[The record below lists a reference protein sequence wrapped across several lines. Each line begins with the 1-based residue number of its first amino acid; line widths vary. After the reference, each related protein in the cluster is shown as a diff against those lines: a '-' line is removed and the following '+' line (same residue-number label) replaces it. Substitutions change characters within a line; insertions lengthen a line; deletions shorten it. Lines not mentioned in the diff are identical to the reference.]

1 MKFGVSSLV
10 VGGSVLALLGAWRNC
25 GVARRAPSA
34 AAASM
39 GSAKTARPKAV
50 QNYGKLPL
58 SFEVNQG
65 QTDRQVKFLARGQ
78 GYTLFLTS
86 QEAVLLLQK
95 SEGSR
100 QQNGELEKPGWE
112 LIADR
117 YALFKDRSPVAA
129 ERVKRSDAPRVT
141 NTMLQMKMVGANSNA
156 RVKGEEELPGKTN
169 YFIGNDP
176 RNWRTNIPIYA
187 KVRMED
193 VYPGVDLVYY
203 GNQGQ
208 LEYDFV
214 VHPGADPGGIK
225 LALRSTSTSEDAAG
239 SENGPPAKI
248 ERNGD
253 LLVHVD
259 GGEVRFHKPVVYQT
273 VYADNTQGKAHRIL
287 VDGNY
292 VLTARSE
299 VTFAVGEYDRTM
311 PLVID
316 PALAY
321 STYLG
326 GSQQEQGYAIAVD
339 SSGNSY
345 VTGYTISKDFP
356 TSYALQAS
364 NNSAFLYGANAFV
377 TKFNADGS
385 ALLYS
390 TYLGGSGTAS
400 AYGVAVDSSGNAYV
414 TGQTDSTDFPTVSPF
429 QATYAG
435 AQDSFVTKLN
445 AAGSALVYSTYLGG
459 SGNDEV
465 YGIAV
470 DASGSAYVTGWT
482 SSTNFP
488 TTSGA
493 FQTTNHAIAPHGA
506 NAFVTKFSTDGL
518 ALVYSTYLG
527 GSTSGVGDAGAGI
540 AVDASGSA
548 YVTGRVASADFPTVN
563 AFQSST
569 KGDGTAFVTKLNAD
583 GSALVYSTFLGG
595 SSHLNNG
602 MLVGGSVATGIA
614 VDSSGN
620 AYVTGSTYC
629 TDFPTTAP
637 AFQMSNNAGPSSSPN
652 AFVTKFNPSGSG
664 LVYSTYLGGSRGA
677 QANGI
682 AINGSGNSFVTGY
695 TADTDFPTAN
705 PIQANNNASNSNNVG
720 RNAFVTEFTTDGSGL
735 VSSTYLGGS
744 GNDTAYGIAVDGSN
758 NTYVTGGSGS
768 SDFPT
773 TTNAFQTTK
782 HSQSYSVFVA
792 KIRSSANLTISNSAP
807 AVTLGGSAITYTIT
821 VFNNGPDTAFNV
833 AIADAIPAGTTF
845 VSAAVAGGFCTAPPV
860 GGTGTVTC
868 TVPSVGFNSGDTVV
882 ETLVVNVTATSGS
895 ILDTATVSAA
905 TFDPKT
911 ADNSATATTSV
922 VLASA
927 SGGWRGFRGRSV
939 RGE

>member
-1 MKFGVSSLV
+1 MKFGVCNLV
-10 VGGSVLALLGAWRNC
+10 VATGVLLLGSGGTLR
-25 GVARRAPSA
+25 VAPKAEKPSV
-34 AAASM
+34 ASVAQV
-39 GSAKTARPKAV
+39 GQARPRAV
-50 QNYGKLPL
+50 EGYGKLPL

-65 QTDRQVKFLARGQ
+65 QTDGPVKFLARGQ

-86 QEAVLLLQK
+86 QEAVLSLQK
-95 SEGSR
+95 FEGSGR
-100 QQNGELEKPGWE
+100 QDGKLEKPGSE
-112 LIADR
+112 LIAHH
-117 YALFKDRSPVAA
+117 YAVFNDRSPMTT
-129 ERVKRSDAPRVT
+129 ERVERSDALRVT
-141 NTMLQMKMVGANSNA
+141 NTMLQMKLVGASAKA
-156 RVKGEEELPGKTN
+156 RVKGMEELPGKSN

-176 RNWRTNIPIYA
+176 KKWRTNIPTYA
-187 KVRMED
+187 KVRMEN

-214 VHPGADPGGIK
+214 VHPGADPSGIK
-225 LALRSTSTSEDAAG
+225 LALRSTPTSEDAAG
-239 SENGPPAKI
+239 SENSPHAKI
-248 ERNGD
+248 ERKGD

-259 GGEVRFHKPVVYQT
+259 GGEVRFRKPVVYQT

-287 VDGNY
+287 VNGNY
-292 VLTARSE
+292 VLTAKSE

-321 STYLG
+321 SSYLG
-326 GSQQEQGYAIAVD
+326 GSQQEQGYAIAAD
-339 SSGNSY
+339 RSGNAY

-356 TSYALQAS
+356 TSDAPQAS
-364 NNSAFLYGANAFV
+364 NNSSFLYGANAFV

-390 TYLGGSGTAS
+390 TYLGGSGTAF
-400 AYGVAVDSSGNAYV
+400 AYGVAVDTSGNAYI
-414 TGQTDSTDFPTVSPF
+414 TGQTDSTDFPTVRPF

-459 SGNDEV
+459 SGNDEA

-493 FQTTNHAIAPHGA
+493 FQTTNHAIAPYGA
-506 NAFVTKFSTDGL
+506 NAFVTKFSTDGST
-518 ALVYSTYLG
+518 LVYSTYLG
-527 GSTSGVGDAGAGI
+527 GSTPGVGDVGAGI

-595 SSHLNNG
+595 SSHLYNG

-629 TDFPTTAP
+629 TDFPTTPVAY
-637 AFQMSNNAGPSSSPN
+637 QGSNHATGAGSIN
-652 AFVTKFNPSGSG
+652 AFVTKFNPSGSS
-664 LVYSTYLGGSRGA
+664 LVYSTYLGGSNA
-677 QANGI
+677 DQANGI
-682 AINGSGNSFVTGY
+682 AIDGSGDTYVSGY
-695 TADTDFPTAN
+695 TVDTDFPTAN
-705 PIQANNNASNSNNVG
+705 PIQANNASKTAG
-720 RNAFVTEFTTDGSGL
+720 RNAFITEFNADGSGL
-735 VSSTYLGGS
+735 VYSTYLGGS
-744 GNDTAYGIAVDGSN
+744 ANDTAYGIAVDGSN
-758 NTYVTGGSGS
+758 NAYVTGGSGS
-768 SDFPT
+768 ADFPA

-782 HSQSYSVFVA
+782 RSQSYSVFVA

-807 AVTLGGSAITYTIT
+807 AVTLSGSAVTYTIT

-833 AIADAIPAGTTF
+833 AITDAIPAGTTF
-845 VSAAVAGGFCTAPPV
+845 VSVASSSGSCTAPPV

-868 TVPSVGFNSGDTVV
+868 TVPSVGMNSGDTVV

-895 ILDTATVSAA
+895 SILDTATVSSS

-911 ADNSATATTSV
+911 ADNSATASTSV
-922 VLASA
+922 M
-927 SGGWRGFRGRSV
+927 
-939 RGE
+939 